1 MRILYNAR
9 IHTLDPRQP
18 VVSAMAIDGQ
28 RILATGSDAE
38 MLALATPLTL
48 TENMGGSIILP
59 GLTDAHVH
67 LQIYAFSL
75 QNVDAETPT
84 RAECLRRVAQ
94 RAMNTRP
101 GEWIRGHGWNQNVW
115 PEGFGNRQD
124 LDAVAPNNP
133 VYMTDKSVHA
143 AWVNTA
149 ALKILGITAATP
161 DPAGGIIQRDVR
173 GEPTGILFEAAAFDL
188 WSSVPGPSP
197 EQIRAAIFAAQNK
210 LFSLGLTG
218 VHDFD
223 RRPCFTALQELN
235 RDDRLRLRVLKSIPL
250 DHLDEAVE
258 LGLQTG
264 FGNDT
269 LRIGP
274 VKLFADGAL
283 GPQTA
288 AMFQPYEGNPQN
300 SGTLL
305 LDSEQ
310 VMEYGRKAAQS
321 RLSLAIHAIGDR
333 TNHEMLNGLEHLRA
347 YEAENRLPFL
357 RHRIEHVQCIHPQ
370 DERRLSQMGIIASM
384 QPQHATSDMFTAD
397 HHWGKRGEQAYVF
410 RTLMESGATLAFGSD
425 APVEVPNP
433 FWGMHAAVTRRRQ
446 NGDPSDKGWYPR
458 QRLSILDA
466 LHGYTT
472 GPAFA
477 AGQEK
482 HLGRLAPGFLADLIV
497 LDEDPFAVE
506 PQRIFTLAPKAT
518 MVGNEWVWRL

>member
-9 IHTLDPRQP
+9 IYTLDPRQP
-18 VVSAMAIDGQ
+18 QVNALAMEGN
-28 RILATGSDAE
+28 RILAAGSDAE
-38 MLALATPLTL
+38 ILTLATPRTQL
-48 TENMGGSIILP
+48 ENMGGSMILP

-67 LQIYAFSL
+67 LQLYAFSL
-75 QNVDAETPT
+75 QQVDAETAT
-84 RAECLRRVAQ
+84 RAECLRRVAE
-94 RAMNTRP
+94 RAAKVRP
-101 GEWIRGHGWNQNVW
+101 GEWIRGHGWNQNIW
-115 PEGFGNRQD
+115 PEGFGSRAD
-124 LDAVAPNNP
+124 LDTVAPDNP

-149 ALKILGITAATP
+149 ALKILGIDASTP
-161 DPAGGIIQRDVR
+161 DPAGGIIQRGAS

-188 WSSVPGPSP
+188 WTAVPGPTP
-197 EQIRAAIFAAQNK
+197 ADIRATIFTAQQK

-223 RRPCFTALQELN
+223 RRSCFTALQELN
-235 RDDRLRLRVLKSIPL
+235 REDHLRLRVLKSIPIEQL
-250 DHLDEAVE
+250 KEVVE

-274 VKLFADGAL
+274 LKLFGDGAL

-300 SGTLL
+300 SGKLL

-310 VMEYGRKAAQS
+310 VMEYGRQAAKS

-333 TNHEMLNGLEHLRA
+333 TNHEVLNGLEHLRA
-347 YEAENRLPFL
+347 YEAENNLPFL
-357 RHRIEHVQCIHPQ
+357 RHRIEHVQCLHPQ
-370 DERRLSQMGIIASM
+370 DQQRLSRMGVIASM

-397 HHWGKRGEQAYVF
+397 RNWGTRAGQAYVF
-410 RTLMESGATLAFGSD
+410 HTMVETGTALAFGSD

-433 FWGMHAAVTRRRQ
+433 FWGIHAAVTRRRQ
-446 NGDPSDKGWYPR
+446 NGDPSSEGWYPA
-458 QRLSILDA
+458 QRLSVLEA
-466 LHGYTT
+466 LHAYTT

-482 HLGRLAPGFLADLIV
+482 HLGRLAPGYLADLIV
-497 LDEDPFAVE
+497 LERDPFNID
-506 PQRIFTLAPKAT
+506 PQQLYTLHPSAT
-518 MVGNEWVWRL
+518 MIGNDWVWRS